1 MRNTKVTQLLIPA
14 YALLS
19 REIVRFVRQR
29 SRLFGA
35 LGQPV
40 LFWLLLGGGLGGM
53 FALPDSVSDMSYLE
67 YLFPGIITLV
77 VLFTAIF
84 STISIIEDRKT
95 GFLQGVLVAPV
106 PRSSIVLGKIAGGVT
121 MAMIQAI
128 LLLIAIPFLGIQIT
142 FSDFVL
148 LIIAMI
154 LIAFALTALGYII
167 AWPMDSTQGFH
178 AIMNLLLIPMWL
190 LSGGFFP
197 AEGLPWWLSWI
208 MVINPLTYGVNIIHS
223 LLYPT
228 GESLTISWL
237 ITLIFALMAFAVA
250 LILTR
255 TQKRGNLESEE

>member
-1 MRNTKVTQLLIPA
+1 MTRLIIPA
-14 YALLS
+14 YALLH
-19 REIVRFVRQR
+19 REIVRFVRQK

-53 FALPDSVSDMSYLE
+53 FALPDSVGNMSYLE

-121 MAMIQAI
+121 MALIQAI
-128 LLLIAIPFLGIQIT
+128 LLLIALPFLGIQIPT
-142 FSDFVL
+142 SDLLL
-148 LIIAMI
+148 LIIAII
-154 LIAFALTALGYII
+154 LIAFALTGLGYII

-178 AIMNLLLIPMWL
+178 AIMNVLLIPMWL

-208 MVINPLTYGVNIIHS
+208 MVINPLTYGVNIIHN

-228 GESLTISWL
+228 GESISISWV
-237 ITLIFALMAFAVA
+237 ITLIFALATFTIA

-255 TQKRGNLESEE
+255 TQKRGKAESER